1 MKAVEEQA
9 VKDLVE
15 FYQYYVKHGIDESLR
30 KKARETEGKYL
41 NASPLIPEDV
51 DQALGMLVDFYA
63 ETGIMPP
70 SKEKAKKILAM
81 LEKYS
86 E

>member
-1 MKAVEEQA
+1 MKEAEQLA
-9 VKDLVE
+9 VKDLAE

-30 KKARETEGKYL
+30 KKAREIEQKYL

-51 DQALGMLVDFYA
+51 DHALGLLVDFYA

-86 E
+86 D